1 MKNLLIVY
9 VLLSMYL
16 SADVIMKKALE
27 EDPEI
32 SWPIEK
38 PIRPIH
44 PVRPVINTGI
54 VYQDNY
60 YNENYQTSCDE
71 YLKIIAQKDETILAL
86 KQEIEALKRKEQQEL
101 QQSLKVQ
108 YDAQMKKFEKSKSS
122 IKTNNSIT
130 ISEEP
135 IE

>member
-1 MKNLLIVY
+1 
-9 VLLSMYL
+9 
-16 SADVIMKKALE
+16 MKKAPE

-32 SWPIEK
+32 SLPIEK

-44 PVRPVINTGI
+44 HVRPVINTGI

-60 YNENYQTSCDE
+60 YNENYQTGCDE

-86 KQEIEALKRKEQQEL
+86 KQEIEALKRKEHQQL
-101 QQSLKVQ
+101 QQSLKAQ
-108 YDAQMKKFEKSKSS
+108 YDAKMKKLEKSKSS